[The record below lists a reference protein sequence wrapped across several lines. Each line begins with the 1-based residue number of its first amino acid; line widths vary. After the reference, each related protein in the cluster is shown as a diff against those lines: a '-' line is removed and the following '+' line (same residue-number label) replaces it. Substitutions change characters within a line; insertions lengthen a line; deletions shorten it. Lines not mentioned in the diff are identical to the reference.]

1 MKQRI
6 MAINDNQD
14 ILQMLQD
21 VLTYEG
27 YEFAGQR
34 EPEFAVDDLDRFK
47 PDLIILDWLFG
58 REARGME
65 LLELMRL
72 HPATSAT
79 PVLVCSAATNTVQEV
94 EDSLR
99 AKGIGVLYKP
109 FQLTDLVGAIRGLL
123 AGSPAPTA
131 ESP

>member
-34 EPEFAVDDLDRFK
+34 QPEFAIDDLDRFK

-58 REARGME
+58 REACGMD
-65 LLELMRL
+65 LLERMRL

-79 PVLVCSAATNTVQEV
+79 PVLVCSAATNMVQEV
-94 EDSLR
+94 EESLR
-99 AKGIGVLYKP
+99 ARNVGVLYKP
-109 FQLTDLVGAIRGLL
+109 FHLADLVDAIRGLL
-123 AGSPAPTA
+123 AGNPPRTA